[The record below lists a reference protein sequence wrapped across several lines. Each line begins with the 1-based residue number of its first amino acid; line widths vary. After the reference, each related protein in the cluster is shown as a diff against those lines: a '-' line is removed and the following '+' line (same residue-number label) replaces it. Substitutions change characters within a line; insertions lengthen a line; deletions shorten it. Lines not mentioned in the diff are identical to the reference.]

1 MVGEA
6 FARNCCLSLQ
16 FLKEQKYFY
25 IRYIKTFIW
34 GGKGTCTYL
43 LMGEICPSSKFAWAH
58 NKIIISVLCFSSG
71 YLLPLQILS
80 SSFCIFSLSLFN
92 MLEKILISFLVWEWG
107 KAQKELVTERKAGL
121 WSHPPSG
128 EFQMLRSDVVSKY
141 PAVKHWDDASQF
153 VSILWKLKGNPLLL
167 QIPSWNNGILLFC
180 LPPCS
185 LRERWCRI

>member
-141 PAVKHWDDASQF
+141 PAVKHWMMHLNLFQSSGSWKEIPYYFRSHHEIMAFSSSAS
-153 VSILWKLKGNPLLL
+153 
-167 QIPSWNNGILLFC
+167 
-180 LPPCS
+180 LPAP
-185 LRERWCRI
+185 